1 MDLTEATLKKS
12 TDQQKFNRAA
22 ARKDNFRKF
31 IKNVSRGRYIYLL
44 MLPGVLYIFIFNYIP
59 IYGLQI
65 AFKEFSYS
73 GSFTSGKWIGLVN
86 FRDLVTEVEF
96 WRAFKNTIIISFMKI
111 ALGFPIPMILAIL
124 INEVF
129 LKRYKRV
136 LQTVLTFPHFLSW
149 IVIGGIA
156 FNLLANQGAINNLL
170 SVLGLQRVNFLMNP
184 GSFRYILVYSGVWK
198 EAGWSSIIYLA
209 AITNIEPELYE
220 AATVDGANRYQKMWY
235 ITWSGIKSMVVL
247 MLIMSIGG
255 MIQGNFLQVF
265 FLYNPVVYSTGD
277 IIDTYVYRLTFQR
290 GVDFSFTTAVG
301 LFKGVVNLLLLL
313 FANFVARRYGNRG
326 VV

>member
-1 MDLTEATLKKS
+1 MAYTEVTLKEIPNHKNINKAS
-12 TDQQKFNRAA
+12 
-22 ARKDNFRKF
+22 ARKDNFKKF
-31 IKNVSRGRYIYLL
+31 MRNVSRGKYIYLL
-44 MLPGVLYIFIFNYIP
+44 LLPGVLYIFIFNYIP

-73 GSFTSGKWIGLVN
+73 GSFTSGEWIGLEN
-86 FRDLVTEVEF
+86 FRDLWTEVEF

-111 ALGFPIPMILAIL
+111 SLGFPIPIILAIS

-129 LKRYKRV
+129 LKKYKRV

-170 SVLGLQRVNFLMNP
+170 SVLGLGRVNFLMNP

-290 GVDFSFTTAVG
+290 GVNFSFTTAVG
-301 LFKGVVNLLLLL
+301 LFKGVINLLLLL

>member
-1 MDLTEATLKKS
+1 MA
-12 TDQQKFNRAA
+12 
-22 ARKDNFRKF
+22 
-31 IKNVSRGRYIYLL
+31 
-44 MLPGVLYIFIFNYIP
+44 
-59 IYGLQI
+59 
-65 AFKEFSYS
+65 
-73 GSFTSGKWIGLVN
+73 
-86 FRDLVTEVEF
+86 
-96 WRAFKNTIIISFMKI
+96 
-111 ALGFPIPMILAIL
+111 
-124 INEVF
+124 
-129 LKRYKRV
+129 LKRN
-136 LQTVLTFPHFLSW
+136 
-149 IVIGGIA
+149 
-156 FNLLANQGAINNLL
+156 FNE
-170 SVLGLQRVNFLMNP
+170 P
-184 GSFRYILVYSGVWK
+184 GSRYILVYSGVWK
-198 EAGWSSIIYLA
+198 EEVVKTDR

-290 GVDFSFTTAVG
+290 GVNFSFTTAVG
-301 LFKGVVNLLLLL
+301 LFKGVINLLLLL